1 MCLLSLVTIMGTAMM
16 ASLLGDWKIT
26 VKGPVEKQ
34 VKRLCHKHTVKSY
47 PKIFLLRLCY
57 DLLFLIKF
65 NINSLKLHDLNTF
78 CQDSGFYHQKKYD
91 FSQIPKGYIYA
102 TCVLTQGLQA

>member
-1 MCLLSLVTIMGTAMM
+1 MVTIMGTAMM

-102 TCVLTQGLQA
+102 TYVLIQGLQA

>member
-1 MCLLSLVTIMGTAMM
+1 MVTMMVTITIIMM

-78 CQDSGFYHQKKYD
+78 CQDWFLSKYD

-102 TCVLTQGLQA
+102 TYVC